1 MCASVAPATLAVWR
15 HVLLPGNTLFQMTK
29 PSMPTK
35 ADADAAATQC
45 PAAVAVDAAIT
56 SRRSI
61 RRFLPT
67 PVPRAAIETILQVA
81 ARAPSG
87 TNTQPWQVHVLCG
100 AARRRMSER
109 ILAAYDDRALMA
121 QHSEDYAYYPR
132 EWKSPYI
139 DRRRKVGWDLYGL
152 LGIAKGDKA
161 AMHAQHGRN
170 YRFFDAP
177 VGLIFTIDRI
187 MEQGS
192 WLDYGMFL
200 QNIMV
205 AARARGLDTCPQAAF
220 TTFHRIIEDE
230 LGLPAGQQ
238 VVCGM
243 SLGWADPSAIENTLE
258 TERAPVAE
266 FTQWHA

>member
-1 MCASVAPATLAVWR
+1 MQA
-15 HVLLPGNTLFQMTK
+15 
-29 PSMPTK
+29 
-35 ADADAAATQC
+35 
-45 PAAVAVDAAIT
+45 AVDAAIT

-67 PVPRAAIETILQVA
+67 PVPRQTIEAILQVA

-87 TNTQPWQVHVLCG
+87 TNTQPWQVHVLSG
-100 AARRRMSER
+100 AAKARLSAR
-109 ILAAYDDRALMA
+109 ILAAYDDPAQAA
-121 QHSEDYAYYPR
+121 QHTEDYAYYPS
-132 EWKSPYI
+132 EWRSPYI

-170 YRFFDAP
+170 YVFFDAP
-177 VGLIFTIDRI
+177 VGLIFTIDRV

-205 AARARGLDTCPQAAF
+205 AARGRGLDTCPQAAF
-220 TTFHRIIEDE
+220 NQFHRIIEDE
-230 LGLPAGQQ
+230 LGLDASAQQ

-243 SLGWADPSAIENTLE
+243 ALGWADPAAIENTLV

-266 FTQWHA
+266 FARFVDQ